1 MIKSKKIL
9 LTTLLLNAC
18 LLAAGQQVP
27 TFSQYIMNG
36 FLVNP
41 SLAGRDGFTSVS
53 VTAREQWIGMQGG
66 PSTYAAGFQ
75 TTLKGT
81 GTSKRPGRGR
91 GKLSRPGKPSRV
103 GIGTSLFN
111 DNNGIIRRTGLKA
124 DYAYHIPL
132 SDSKEGQDDLSMGL
146 GMVTYQ
152 YAVKTD
158 ELQYSYNDD
167 PYFNTFDRSVFITD
181 FSFGTAYTTSKFYVG
196 FSMTN
201 ILRGSLIYGNNS
213 ENKRGEKGHYFL
225 TGGTSIQ
232 LSRDWSIKPSTFIK
246 ASDLVMKSMQ
256 MDLTARVFYKDN
268 YWAGLSYRTS
278 DAFIVLFGLRY
289 DKFYIAN
296 AFDFTTTAI
305 KKSSF
310 GSYEISLA
318 MKFGDSNRKYRWLNA
333 F

>member
-1 MIKSKKIL
+1 
-9 LTTLLLNAC
+9 
-18 LLAAGQQVP
+18 
-27 TFSQYIMNG
+27 
-36 FLVNP
+36 
-41 SLAGRDGFTSVS
+41 
-53 VTAREQWIGMQGG
+53 
-66 PSTYAAGFQ
+66 
-75 TTLKGT
+75 
-81 GTSKRPGRGR
+81 
-91 GKLSRPGKPSRV
+91 
-103 GIGTSLFN
+103 
-111 DNNGIIRRTGLKA
+111 
-124 DYAYHIPL
+124 
-132 SDSKEGQDDLSMGL
+132 
-146 GMVTYQ
+146 
-152 YAVKTD
+152 
-158 ELQYSYNDD
+158 
-167 PYFNTFDRSVFITD
+167 
-181 FSFGTAYTTSKFYVG
+181 
-196 FSMTN
+196 MTN